1 MPKLKLD
8 LDRIEVQTLELMP
21 EEGFS
26 EGTVRGHASFFECPS
41 EVPHNCPSMVAQ
53 VDCPQSYYGTC
64 QSCGNT
70 CAGCTQTCPTNG
82 MECWETS

>member
-1 MPKLKLD
+1 MAKLKLD
-8 LDRIEVQTLELMP
+8 LDRIDVQSFEMQVT
-21 EEGFS
+21 EGRS
-26 EGTVRGHASFFECPS
+26 RGTVLGHASRADCPS
-41 EVPHNCPSMVAQ
+41 ALVWNCPSVVAQ

-70 CAGCTQTCPTNG
+70 CAGCTQTCPTQG